1 MITNNHSHHRRSIR
15 LKGFDYSQPG
25 GYFITIVTCN
35 REHLFGAINHC
46 GMILNPLGRIVS
58 DCWSAIPDHFMHV
71 DLGEFVVMPNHI
83 HGILNIFDDYRRGT
97 IYRAPALEKR
107 APAMER
113 FGQPVA
119 GSIPTIIRAFKA
131 AVTRKASRELNLSR
145 VWQRNY
151 FEHIISSD
159 REYERIEAYIANN
172 PSNWL
177 SDDENQSFTVTDI
190 RGL

>member
-1 MITNNHSHHRRSIR
+1 
-15 LKGFDYSQPG
+15 
-25 GYFITIVTCN
+25 
-35 REHLFGAINHC
+35 
-46 GMILNPLGRIVS
+46 
-58 DCWSAIPDHFMHV
+58 
-71 DLGEFVVMPNHI
+71 MPNHI
-83 HGILNIFDDYRRGT
+83 HGIINIFDDHRRGM
-97 IYRAPALEKR
+97 IHRAPALEKHAPALEKH

-131 AVTRKASRELNLSR
+131 AVTRKASQELNISR

-177 SDDENQSFTVTDI
+177 GDDENQSFTVDI